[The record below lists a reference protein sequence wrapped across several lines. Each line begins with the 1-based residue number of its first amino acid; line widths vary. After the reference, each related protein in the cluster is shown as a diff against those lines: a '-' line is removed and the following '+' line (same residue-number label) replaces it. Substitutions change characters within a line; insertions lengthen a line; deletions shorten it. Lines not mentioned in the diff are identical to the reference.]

1 MPQGMARRR
10 HERRLSVLPLRP
22 PTELA
27 DGFGLGRR
35 RRPIPAHRRTGAPGI
50 HPSAAVGPRL
60 ALHTWLAWSS
70 DSAVA
75 AEATQD
81 QVTTTRPT
89 GSHRTGV
96 MQL

>member
-1 MPQGMARRR
+1 MAW
-10 HERRLSVLPLRP
+10 
-22 PTELA
+22 A
-27 DGFGLGRR
+27 G
-35 RRPIPAHRRTGAPGI
+35 
-50 HPSAAVGPRL
+50 
-60 ALHTWLAWSS
+60 

-89 GSHRTGV
+89 GSHRTAV

>member
-1 MPQGMARRR
+1 
-10 HERRLSVLPLRP
+10 
-22 PTELA
+22 
-27 DGFGLGRR
+27 
-35 RRPIPAHRRTGAPGI
+35 
-50 HPSAAVGPRL
+50 VGPRL